1 MKLWSSDLSVG
12 RSAQARRGF
21 TLIELLVVVA
31 VIALLIGI
39 LLPALGRA
47 RESAFRAQ
55 SANNL
60 KNLGLIMQV
69 YAVDNS
75 GAFPVVT
82 PGPGGVVGQTS
93 RVLPPEVLFTRQSDY
108 GGFAG
113 FFNLDQLERA
123 TADGVATTWTR
134 NFQGYPVYRNG
145 QWRPVPFNSPSREPL
160 MRRYMQDGPGDY
172 AVLQNPADR
181 SNGDI
186 AANGGD
192 PSRWPAAVPGDM
204 KEEKD
209 VVWYNISYFYIAGL
223 RNDEAARIAMMG
235 DETNAND
242 IGGGQFSS
250 GFAGTLRSNLA
261 FFGNNAR
268 LTGYQP
274 QDNHGSAGGN
284 FVYTDGSVVWLQGKD
299 TAHNEI
305 FNQINRR
312 WDPNTMSESE
322 RRSNR
327 VMSVD

>member
-1 MKLWSSDLSVG
+1 MKLTNIRTRSPYTQG
-12 RSAQARRGF
+12 RSAF

-39 LLPALGRA
+39 LLPALGKA

-55 SANNL
+55 SSNNL
-60 KNLGLIMQV
+60 KNIGLIMQV
-69 YAVDNS
+69 YAVDYS
-75 GAFPVVT
+75 GQFPLVT
-82 PGPGGVVGQTS
+82 PGPGGVVGQTN
-93 RVLPPEVLFTRQSDY
+93 RTLPPQLLFTRQSDY

-113 FFNLDQLERA
+113 FFNLDQAERA
-123 TADGVATTWTR
+123 AADGLSTTWTR
-134 NFQGYPVYRNG
+134 NFPGYPVYRGG
-145 QWRPVPFNSPSREPL
+145 QWRPVSFTSPEREPL

-181 SNGDI
+181 SNGDTTE
-186 AANGGD
+186 AGGD
-192 PSRWPAAVPGDM
+192 PSRWPFATPGQI

-223 RNDEAARIAMMG
+223 RNDEAARIGLVG

-261 FFGNNAR
+261 FFGNNRAR
-268 LTGYQP
+268 TGYQP
-274 QDNHGSAGGN
+274 QDNHGSSGGN
-284 FVYTDGSVVWLQGKD
+284 FMYTDGSVEWIQGKD
-299 TAHNEI
+299 TAHQQI
-305 FNQINRR
+305 FEEINRR
-312 WDPNTMSESE
+312 WDPNTQSENQ